1 MSRFMRWLRSLF
13 KMLPSKDYIAFEFI
27 QTEVR
32 RICDDPTMTM
42 QQCLAWLRK
51 QPGKGRL

>member
-51 QPGKGRL
+51 KPGKGRL